1 MMIWLFFWKNKKH
14 KYSNKEK
21 LAFGKKENTSALI
34 IISQEDDSTIF
45 ELL

>member
-1 MMIWLFFWKNKKH
+1 MIVFLKKQ
-14 KYSNKEK
+14 KTQVLKQRK
-21 LAFGKKENTSALI
+21 VAFGKKENTSALI